1 MFWEVLT
8 RKPKHREFWALK
20 DISFEVKRGEVLGII
35 GRNGAGK
42 STLLKILAGTLDK
55 NSGEVDIHGKVSAI
69 LELGTGFH
77 GEYTGRENVFM
88 GGMCLGMSREEIE
101 KKLDWI
107 IDFSEL
113 RDVIDQPF
121 KTYSSGMQARLTFS
135 TAVSVDPDVFMI
147 DEALAAGDMLFQEK
161 CFRRIREIVDNG
173 ATVLFVTHSLGLIYE
188 FCDSCLLLSQGSLVL
203 KDESR
208 LVGYEYEKILAEDRQ
223 AQSSNAA
230 TLRLS
235 VSSSTENSVEKD
247 EELIARETEMLSDE
261 DTKYDGSLKAE
272 ILSYELLNEQDTPVR
287 TLVYGNTYLIRMTV
301 FCHSEIDSMS
311 LSFRLEKPS
320 GLVVYGLSTILSGEK
335 IRGYKGKTVCVD
347 FTLPCFLQAGN
358 YLLGGGVAEMV
369 ADAQFNVLHI
379 VRGAVE
385 FEVCGQIQFQGV
397 ADLQS
402 EVTRISTQHAELN
415 GGQG

>member
-1 MFWEVLT
+1 
-8 RKPKHREFWALK
+8 
-20 DISFEVKRGEVLGII
+20 
-35 GRNGAGK
+35 
-42 STLLKILAGTLDK
+42 
-55 NSGEVDIHGKVSAI
+55 
-69 LELGTGFH
+69 
-77 GEYTGRENVFM
+77 M

-135 TAVSVDPDVFMI
+135 TAVSVDPDVFII

-173 ATVLFVTHSLGLIYE
+173 ATVLFVTHSLGLVYE

-203 KDESR
+203 QDEPR

-223 AQSSNAA
+223 AQSANAP
-230 TLRLS
+230 TVRLS
-235 VSSSTENSVEKD
+235 VSSSTEKS
-247 EELIARETEMLSDE
+247 IANKTEMLRDE
-261 DTKYDGSLKAE
+261 DREHDESLKAE
-272 ILSYELLNEQDTPVR
+272 ILSYELLNEQDVPVR
-287 TLVYGNTYLIRMTV
+287 TIVYGDTYLIRMKV
-301 FCHSEIDSMS
+301 VCHSDVDSMS
-311 LSFRLEKPS
+311 LSFRIEQPS
-320 GLVVYGLSTILSGEK
+320 GLVVYGLSTIYSGKK
-335 IRGYKGKTVCVD
+335 IRGCRGKIVCVD

-358 YLLGGGVAEMV
+358 YLLGGGVAEMLG
-369 ADAQFNVLHI
+369 DAKFNVLHI

-402 EVTRISTQHAELN
+402 EVKKISTQHAELN
-415 GGQG
+415 GDQG